1 MWESASPP
9 SGWSVYSN
17 AQDKFI
23 LGAGGSG
30 RGPGYADACA
40 LGHFHSGTT
49 QTGNAQISPSSHGH
63 QVRMS
68 NDTGDISNFES
79 AGGFV
84 LDEGPLQTYGA
95 NSAASGDARGTQIG
109 GQTISDSGHTHT
121 INTWGI
127 LYDNTSFPGGTGS
140 WTAIGG
146 DNVSTQSAVTN
157 RNIPPY
163 ISLYFIKKS

>member
-1 MWESASPP
+1 MC
-9 SGWSVYSN
+9 
-17 AQDKFI
+17 I
-23 LGAGGSG
+23 
-30 RGPGYADACA
+30 
-40 LGHFHSGTT
+40 GHFHSGTT
-49 QTGNAQISPSSHGH
+49 QTGNAQINPSSHGH

-68 NDTGDISNFES
+68 NDTGNIGNFNS
-79 AGGFV
+79 TGGFV
-84 LDEGPLQTYGA
+84 LDESPLQTYGA
-95 NSAASGDARGTQIG
+95 NTGAAGDARGQQIA

-127 LYDNTSFPGGTGS
+127 LYDNTSYPGGG

-163 ISLYFIKKS
+163 ISLKPIRLSFSSQIPKPCFALSNASNMACKAPLSVITNSN